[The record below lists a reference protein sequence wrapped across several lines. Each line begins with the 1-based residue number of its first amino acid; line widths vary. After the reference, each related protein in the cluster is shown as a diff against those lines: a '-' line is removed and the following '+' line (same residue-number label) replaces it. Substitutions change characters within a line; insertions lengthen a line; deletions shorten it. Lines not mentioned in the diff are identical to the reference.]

1 MDYKMMSN
9 AELKIAI
16 IEIEHEYEAL
26 KNNIKHSI
34 ERMKEL
40 DKKFISAKNVLDKR
54 TKGII

>member
-1 MDYKMMSN
+1 MMSN